1 MKKWSYDERGHQLSP
16 SSWNN
21 FASCPRKFWLSRQRL
36 PRKAGMASAIGTA
49 VHNSVEDL
57 CNLDL
62 TGRDG
67 AEIGWLPPTAN
78 AILEKQW
85 EQEKEIF
92 LKTPRHPR
100 WKQEEFPRARK
111 LLIGSLNILFAKAR
125 TGKVSLSEVSV
136 DKWRSI
142 QEMVLAAEGTLRTS
156 CGRLMGRLD
165 LLVSDYDEEGNVVG
179 WIVADLK
186 TGKPPE
192 GELYDTVSRQLRF
205 YRDILCE
212 NNPDHPPVRAEGWYS
227 NGSVVFE
234 AEGPS
239 VLPEAFE
246 AWEAS
251 KITSTPM
258 EARPDQEACAF
269 CEWKAWC
276 PAWLWSQSQG
286 ELKTSG
292 IFRDMVAVFEKVD
305 AENGICLVNRMMP
318 INEEGE
324 LAPTG
329 QRAGAVFAGQA
340 LTRLKALVE
349 EGHSGPVFL
358 GGVRL
363 DGETWKLGDWCD
375 VLPWSPLLEGRKR
388 EKSE

>member
-1 MKKWSYDERGHQLSP
+1 
-16 SSWNN
+16 
-21 FASCPRKFWLSRQRL
+21 
-36 PRKAGMASAIGTA
+36 MASAIGTA

-57 CNLDL
+57 CNIDL
-62 TGRDG
+62 SGRDG
-67 AEIGWLPPTAN
+67 DEIDWLPSTAN

-125 TGKVSLSEVSV
+125 TGKIALSEVSI
-136 DKWRSI
+136 DTWLNI
-142 QEMVLAAEGTLRTS
+142 QEMILAAEGTLRTS

-165 LLVSDYDEEGNVVG
+165 LLVSDYDDEGNVVG

-186 TGKPPE
+186 TGKPPD

-251 KITSTPM
+251 KITNTPM
-258 EARPDQEACAF
+258 DAKPNDQACSF

-276 PAWLWSQSQG
+276 PAWLWAQAQG
-286 ELKTSG
+286 EMKPSG
-292 IFRDMVAVFEKVD
+292 IFRDMVAILEKVQV
-305 AENGICLVNRMMP
+305 ENGICLVERMAP
-318 INEEGE
+318 ITDTGE

-340 LTRLKALVE
+340 LERLQALIE
-349 EGHSGPVFL
+349 EGHTGPVFL

-388 EKSE
+388 D

>member
-1 MKKWSYDERGHQLSP
+1 MVMTGWSYDERGHQLSP

-21 FASCPRKFWLSRQRL
+21 FSSCPRKFWLSRQRL

-57 CNLDL
+57 CNIDL
-62 TGRDG
+62 SERDG
-67 AEIGWLPPTAN
+67 DETGWLPPTAN

-85 EQEKEIF
+85 EQEKENF
-92 LKTPRHPR
+92 LATPRHPR

-125 TGKVSLSEVSV
+125 TGKVALSEVSI
-136 DKWRSI
+136 DIWREI

-165 LLVSDYDEEGNVVG
+165 LLVSDYDEDGNVVG

-186 TGKPPE
+186 TGRPPD

-212 NNPDHPPVRAEGWYS
+212 NNPNHPPVKAEGWYS
-227 NGSVVFE
+227 DGSIVFE

-251 KITSTPM
+251 KITTTPM
-258 EARPDQEACAF
+258 EANPDKEACGF

-276 PAWLWSQSQG
+276 PAWLWAQKQG
-286 ELKTSG
+286 ELIPSG
-292 IFRDMVAVFEKVD
+292 IFRDMVATLEKVD
-305 AENGICLVNRMMP
+305 IENGIGLVERLGP
-318 INEEGE
+318 INAEGE

-340 LTRLKALVE
+340 LSQLKSLRE
-349 EGHSGPVFL
+349 SNYEGPVFL

-375 VLPWSPLLEGRKR
+375 VLPWTPLLEGRKR
-388 EKSE
+388 D

>member
-1 MKKWSYDERGHQLSP
+1 
-16 SSWNN
+16 
-21 FASCPRKFWLSRQRL
+21 
-36 PRKAGMASAIGTA
+36 MASAIGTA

-62 TGRDG
+62 SSRNGD
-67 AEIGWLPPTAN
+67 EKGWLQPTAN

-85 EQEKEIF
+85 EMEKENF

-125 TGKVSLSEVSV
+125 IDKMKLTEVTV
-136 DKWRSI
+136 DTWREI
-142 QEMVLAAEGTLRTS
+142 QKMVLAAEGTLRTS

-165 LLVSDYDEEGNVVG
+165 LLVSDLDEDGNVVG

-192 GELYDTVSRQLRF
+192 DDLYDTVSRQLRF

-212 NNPDHPPVRAEGWYS
+212 NNPNHPPVRAEGWYS
-227 NGSVVFE
+227 NGSKVFE
-234 AEGPS
+234 AKGPS

-258 EARPDQEACAF
+258 EAIPEEQACGF

-276 PAWLWSQSQG
+276 PSWLWAQTQG
-286 ELKTSG
+286 QLKPSG
-292 IFRDMVAVFEKVD
+292 IFRDMVAIFQKVEV
-305 AENGICLVNRMMP
+305 ENGICLVERMAP

-340 LTRLKALVE
+340 LSQLKALVE
-349 EGHSGPVFL
+349 DGYTGPVFL

-375 VLPWSPLLEGRKR
+375 VLPWSPLLEGKNRKKSNDSD
-388 EKSE
+388 KSEDNQPDTSESE

>member
-1 MKKWSYDERGHQLSP
+1 M
-16 SSWNN
+16 SS
-21 FASCPRKFWLSRQRL
+21 
-36 PRKAGMASAIGTA
+36 
-49 VHNSVEDL
+49 
-57 CNLDL
+57 
-62 TGRDG
+62 RDG
-67 AEIGWLPPTAN
+67 DEIEWLPPTAN

-85 EQEKEIF
+85 EQEKENF

-111 LLIGSLNILFAKAR
+111 LLIGSLNILFAKAQIE
-125 TGKVSLSEVSV
+125 KMKLSEVTI
-136 DKWRSI
+136 DTWRTI
-142 QEMVLAAEGTLRTS
+142 QKMVLAAEGTLRTS

-165 LLVSDYDEEGNVVG
+165 LLVSDLDEDGNVVG

-251 KITSTPM
+251 KLTSTPM
-258 EARPDQEACAF
+258 EAIPEEQACGF

-276 PAWLWSQSQG
+276 PAWLWAQTQG
-286 ELKTSG
+286 QLKPSG
-292 IFRDMVAVFEKVD
+292 IFRDMVAVFEKVEI
-305 AENGICLVNRMMP
+305 ENGICLVERMAP

-324 LAPTG
+324 LASTG

-340 LTRLKALVE
+340 LSQLKPLVE
-349 EGHSGPVFL
+349 AGHPGPVFL

-375 VLPWSPLLEGRKR
+375 VLPWSPLLEGRTR
-388 EKSE
+388 EKTE

>member
-1 MKKWSYDERGHQLSP
+1 MKQWSYDERGHQLSP

-36 PRKAGMASAIGTA
+36 PRKAGMASAIGTS
-49 VHNSVEDL
+49 VHNSVEDM
-57 CNLDL
+57 CNIDL
-62 TGRDG
+62 SGRDG
-67 AEIGWLPPTAN
+67 DEIGWLPPTAN

-85 EQEKEIF
+85 EQEKETF
-92 LKTPRHPR
+92 MNTPRHPR
-100 WKQEEFPRARK
+100 WKQEEYPRARK

-125 TGKVSLSEVSV
+125 TGKIALSEVSI
-136 DKWRSI
+136 DMWRNI

-165 LLVSDYDEEGNVVG
+165 LLVSDYDDEGNVVG

-186 TGKPPE
+186 TGKPPD

-258 EARPDQEACAF
+258 DAKPNGEACAF

-276 PAWLWSQSQG
+276 PAWLWAQAQG
-286 ELKTSG
+286 EMKPTG
-292 IFRDMVAVFEKVD
+292 IFRDMVAILEKVQV
-305 AENGICLVNRMMP
+305 ENGICLVERMAP
-318 INEEGE
+318 VTETGE

-340 LTRLKALVE
+340 LERLQALVE
-349 EGHSGPVFL
+349 EGHKGPVFL

-363 DGETWKLGDWCD
+363 DGDTWKLGDWCD

-388 EKSE
+388 E

>member
-1 MKKWSYDERGHQLSP
+1 
-16 SSWNN
+16 
-21 FASCPRKFWLSRQRL
+21 
-36 PRKAGMASAIGTA
+36 MASAIGTA

-57 CNLDL
+57 CNLNLD
-62 TGRDG
+62 GREG
-67 AEIGWLPPTAN
+67 SELGWLPPTAN

-85 EQEKEIF
+85 EAEKEIF
-92 LKTPRHPR
+92 LRTPRHPR

-125 TGKVSLSEVSV
+125 TGQVALSQVSI
-136 DKWRSI
+136 DMWREI
-142 QEMVLAAEGTLRTS
+142 QQMVLAAEGTLRTS

-165 LLVSDYDEEGNVVG
+165 LLVSDLDEDGNVVG

-186 TGKPPE
+186 TGKPPP

-212 NNPDHPPVRAEGWYS
+212 NNPDHPPVKAEGWYS
-227 NGSVVFE
+227 DGSVVFQ

-251 KITSTPM
+251 KITETPM
-258 EARPDQEACAF
+258 EARPDQEACGF

-276 PAWLWSQSQG
+276 PSWVWAQAQG
-286 ELKTSG
+286 VLKPSG
-292 IFRDMVAVFEKVD
+292 IFRDMIAILEKVEI
-305 AENGICLVNRMMP
+305 ENGICLVERMAP
-318 INEEGE
+318 VDEIGN

-340 LTRLKALVE
+340 LDRLKSLVD
-349 EGHSGPVFL
+349 EGHQGPVFL

-375 VLPWSPLLEGRKR
+375 VLPWSPLLQGIKR
-388 EKSE
+388 G

>member
-1 MKKWSYDERGHQLSP
+1 MAMKEWSYKERGHQLSP

-21 FASCPRKFWLSRQRL
+21 FSSCPRKFWLSRQRL

-62 TGRDG
+62 GDRDD
-67 AEIGWLPPTAN
+67 EEVGWLAPTAN

-85 EQEKEIF
+85 ESEKENF
-92 LKTPRHPR
+92 LATPRHPR
-100 WKQEEFPRARK
+100 WKEEEFPRARK
-111 LLIGSLNILFAKAR
+111 LLIGSLNILFAKSQ
-125 TGKVSLSEVSV
+125 TGQVALSQVTAGMWRHIQKV
-136 DKWRSI
+136 
-142 QEMVLAAEGTLRTS
+142 VLAAEGTLRTS

-165 LLVSDYDEEGNVVG
+165 LLISDLDEDGNVIG

-186 TGKPPE
+186 TGKPPS

-212 NNPDHPPVRAEGWYS
+212 NNPDHPPVKAEGWYS
-227 NGSVVFE
+227 DGSIVFQ

-251 KITSTPM
+251 KITEEPM
-258 EARPDQEACAF
+258 EAKPNSEACGF

-276 PAWLWSQSQG
+276 PAWVWAQAQG
-286 ELKTSG
+286 ELKPTG
-292 IFRDMVAVFEKVD
+292 IFRDMIAVLEKVEV
-305 AENGICLVNRMMP
+305 ENGICLVERMAP
-318 INEEGE
+318 IDEDGN
-324 LAPTG
+324 LATTG

-340 LTRLKALVE
+340 LDRLKALMD
-349 EGHSGPVFL
+349 EGHEGPIFL
-358 GGVRL
+358 GGVRM

-375 VLPWSPLLEGRKR
+375 VLPWSPLLVGLKR
-388 EKSE
+388 S

>member
-1 MKKWSYDERGHQLSP
+1 MAMKEWSYAERGHQLSP

-21 FASCPRKFWLSRQRL
+21 FASCPRKLWLSRQRL

-49 VHNSVEDL
+49 VHNSVEDIV
-57 CNLDL
+57 NIDL
-62 TGRDG
+62 SEREGD
-67 AEIGWLPPTAN
+67 EIDWLPSTAN

-85 EQEKEIF
+85 EAERETF
-92 LKTPRHPR
+92 MATPRHPR
-100 WKQEEFPRARK
+100 WKAEEYPRARK
-111 LLIGSLNILFAKAR
+111 LLIGSLNILFAKAQ
-125 TGKVSLSEVSV
+125 TGQIALSKVSV
-136 DKWRSI
+136 DVWRQI
-142 QEMVLAAEGTLRTS
+142 QGIVLAAEGTLRTS

-165 LLVSDYDEEGNVVG
+165 LLVSDLDENGEVVG

-186 TGKPPE
+186 TGKPPS

-212 NNPDHPPVRAEGWYS
+212 NNPGHPPVRAEGWYS

-251 KITSTPM
+251 RITEEPM
-258 EARPDQEACAF
+258 EATPSDEACAF

-276 PAWLWSQSQG
+276 PAWLPAQAKG
-286 ELKTSG
+286 ELKPSG
-292 IFRDMVAVFEKVD
+292 IFRDMVGILEKVEL
-305 AENGICLVNRMMP
+305 ENGICLVERMGP
-318 INEEGE
+318 IDDDGS

-340 LTRLKALVE
+340 LDQLKALVE
-349 EGHSGPVFL
+349 EGHEGPVFL

-375 VLPWSPLLEGRKR
+375 VLPWTPLLEGRKR
-388 EKSE
+388 D

>member
-1 MKKWSYDERGHQLSP
+1 MKEWAYNQRGHQLSP
-16 SSWNN
+16 SAWNN
-21 FASCPRKFWLSRQRL
+21 FSSCPRKFWLSRQRL

-57 CNLDL
+57 CNLNLD
-62 TGRDG
+62 GRDG
-67 AEIGWLPPTAN
+67 SELGWLPPTAN

-85 EQEKEIF
+85 EAEKEIF
-92 LKTPRHPR
+92 LRTPRHPR

-125 TGKVSLSEVSV
+125 TGQVALSQVSI
-136 DKWRSI
+136 DMWREI

-165 LLVSDYDEEGNVVG
+165 LLVSDLDEDGNVVG

-186 TGKPPE
+186 TGKPPA

-212 NNPDHPPVRAEGWYS
+212 NNPDHPPVKAEGWYS
-227 NGSVVFE
+227 DGSVVFQ

-251 KITSTPM
+251 KITETPM
-258 EARPDQEACAF
+258 EARPEQEACGF

-276 PAWLWSQSQG
+276 PAWVWAQAQG
-286 ELKTSG
+286 VLKPSG
-292 IFRDMVAVFEKVD
+292 IFRDMIAILEKVEI
-305 AENGICLVNRMMP
+305 ENGICLVERMAP
-318 INEEGE
+318 VDEIGN

-340 LTRLKALVE
+340 LDRLKSLVD
-349 EGHSGPVFL
+349 EGYQGPVFL

-375 VLPWSPLLEGRKR
+375 VLPWSPLLQGIKR
-388 EKSE
+388 G

>member
-1 MKKWSYDERGHQLSP
+1 
-16 SSWNN
+16 
-21 FASCPRKFWLSRQRL
+21 
-36 PRKAGMASAIGTA
+36 MASAIGTA

-57 CNLDL
+57 CNIDL
-62 TGRDG
+62 SGRDG
-67 AEIGWLPPTAN
+67 DETDWLPSTAN

-92 LKTPRHPR
+92 MKTPRHPR
-100 WKQEEFPRARK
+100 WKQEEYPRARK

-125 TGKVSLSEVSV
+125 TGKIALSEVSI
-136 DKWRSI
+136 DTWLNI
-142 QEMVLAAEGTLRTS
+142 QEMILAAEGTLRTS

-165 LLVSDYDEEGNVVG
+165 LLVSDYDDEGNVVG

-186 TGKPPE
+186 TGKPPD

-251 KITSTPM
+251 KITNTPM
-258 EARPDQEACAF
+258 EAKPNDQACSF

-276 PAWLWSQSQG
+276 PAWLWAQAQG
-286 ELKTSG
+286 EMKPSG
-292 IFRDMVAVFEKVD
+292 IFRDMVAILEKVQV
-305 AENGICLVNRMMP
+305 ENGICLVERMAP
-318 INEEGE
+318 INEAGE

-329 QRAGAVFAGQA
+329 QRFGAVFAGQA
-340 LTRLKALVE
+340 LERLQSLVE
-349 EGHSGPVFL
+349 EGHTGPVFL

-388 EKSE
+388 E

>member
-1 MKKWSYDERGHQLSP
+1 MAMKEWSYKERGHQLSP

-21 FASCPRKFWLSRQRL
+21 FSSCPRKFWLSRQRL

-62 TGRDG
+62 DGRDG
-67 AEIGWLPPTAN
+67 DEKGWLPPTAN
-78 AILEKQW
+78 AILEQQW
-85 EQEKEIF
+85 QAEKKTF
-92 LKTPRHPR
+92 LSTPRHPR
-100 WKQEEFPRARK
+100 WKQEEYPRARK

-125 TGKVSLSEVSV
+125 TGQIALSEVSV
-136 DKWRSI
+136 AMWRDI
-142 QEMVLAAEGTLRTS
+142 QKMVLAAEGTLRTT

-165 LLVSDYDEEGNVVG
+165 LLVSDIDEDGNIVG

-186 TGKPPE
+186 TGKPPS

-212 NNPDHPPVRAEGWYS
+212 NNPDHPPVKAEGWYS
-227 NGSVVFE
+227 NGSVVFQ

-251 KITSTPM
+251 KITDTPM
-258 EARPDQEACAF
+258 EAKPGSEACGF

-276 PAWLWSQSQG
+276 PAWVWAQAQG
-286 ELKTSG
+286 ELKPSG
-292 IFRDMVAVFEKVD
+292 IFRDMIAVLEKVEI
-305 AENGICLVNRMMP
+305 ENGICLVERMAP
-318 INEEGE
+318 LDEDGN
-324 LAPTG
+324 LARTG

-340 LTRLKALVE
+340 LERLKSLIE
-349 EGHSGPVFL
+349 EGHEGPVFL

-375 VLPWSPLLEGRKR
+375 VLPWSPLLQGIKR
-388 EKSE
+388 D

>member
-1 MKKWSYDERGHQLSP
+1 MAMKQWSYDERGHQLSP

-57 CNLDL
+57 CNIDL
-62 TGRDG
+62 AGREGD
-67 AEIGWLPPTAN
+67 EVGWLPPTAN

-100 WKQEEFPRARK
+100 WKQEEYPRARK

-125 TGKVSLSEVSV
+125 TGKIALSEVSI
-136 DKWRSI
+136 DTWRNI

-165 LLVSDYDEEGNVVG
+165 LLVSDYDDEGNVVG

-186 TGKPPE
+186 TGKPPD

-251 KITSTPM
+251 KITDTPM
-258 EARPDQEACAF
+258 DAKPNDDACSF

-276 PAWLWSQSQG
+276 PAWLWAQAQG
-286 ELKTSG
+286 EMKPSG
-292 IFRDMVAVFEKVD
+292 IFRDMVAILEKVEV
-305 AENGICLVNRMMP
+305 ENGICLVERMAP
-318 INEEGE
+318 VNDTGE

-340 LTRLKALVE
+340 LERLQALVE
-349 EGHSGPVFL
+349 EGHKGPVFL

-363 DGETWKLGDWCD
+363 DGDTWKLGDWCD

-388 EKSE
+388 EK

>member
-1 MKKWSYDERGHQLSP
+1 
-16 SSWNN
+16 
-21 FASCPRKFWLSRQRL
+21 
-36 PRKAGMASAIGTA
+36 MASAIGTA
-49 VHNSVEDL
+49 VHNSVEDM
-57 CNLDL
+57 CNIDL
-62 TGRDG
+62 SGRDG
-67 AEIGWLPPTAN
+67 DEVGWLPPTAN

-100 WKQEEFPRARK
+100 WKQEEYPRARK

-125 TGKVSLSEVSV
+125 IGKVALSEVSI
-136 DKWRSI
+136 DTWREI
-142 QEMVLAAEGTLRTS
+142 QEMILAAEGTLRTS

-179 WIVADLK
+179 WVVADLK
-186 TGKPPE
+186 TGKPPD

-205 YRDILCE
+205 YRDVLCE

-251 KITSTPM
+251 KITDSPM
-258 EARPDQEACAF
+258 EAKPNQEACSF

-276 PAWLWSQSQG
+276 PAWVWAQAQG
-286 ELKTSG
+286 EMKPTG
-292 IFRDMVAVFEKVD
+292 IFRDMIAILEKV
-305 AENGICLVNRMMP
+305 EVSNGICLVERMAP
-318 INEEGE
+318 INESGE

-340 LTRLKALVE
+340 LERLQALME
-349 EGHSGPVFL
+349 EGHKGPVFL

-375 VLPWSPLLEGRKR
+375 VLPWSPMLEGRKR
-388 EKSE
+388 E

>member
-1 MKKWSYDERGHQLSP
+1 
-16 SSWNN
+16 
-21 FASCPRKFWLSRQRL
+21 
-36 PRKAGMASAIGTA
+36 MASAIGTA

-57 CNLDL
+57 CNIDL
-62 TGRDG
+62 SSRDG
-67 AEIGWLPPTAN
+67 DEVEWLPPTAN

-85 EQEKEIF
+85 EQEKENF

-111 LLIGSLNILFAKAR
+111 LLIGSLNILFAKAQIE
-125 TGKVSLSEVSV
+125 KMKLSEVTI
-136 DKWRSI
+136 DTWRTI
-142 QEMVLAAEGTLRTS
+142 QKMVLAAEGTLRTS

-165 LLVSDYDEEGNVVG
+165 LLVSDLDEDGNVVG

-186 TGKPPE
+186 TGKPPD

-251 KITSTPM
+251 KLTSTPM
-258 EARPDQEACAF
+258 EAIPEEQACGF

-276 PAWLWSQSQG
+276 PAWLWAQTQG
-286 ELKTSG
+286 QLKPSG
-292 IFRDMVAVFEKVD
+292 IFRDMVAVFEKVEI
-305 AENGICLVNRMMP
+305 ENGICLVERMAP

-340 LTRLKALVE
+340 LSQLKALVE
-349 EGHSGPVFL
+349 AGHTGPVFL

-375 VLPWSPLLEGRKR
+375 VLPWSPLLEGRTR
-388 EKSE
+388 EKTE

>member
-1 MKKWSYDERGHQLSP
+1 MAMKEWKRGERGHQLSP

-57 CNLDL
+57 CNIDL
-62 TGRDG
+62 SGRDG
-67 AEIGWLPPTAN
+67 DEIGWLPPTAN

-100 WKQEEFPRARK
+100 WKQEEYPRARK

-125 TGKVSLSEVSV
+125 TGKVALSEVSI
-136 DKWRSI
+136 DTWRTI

-165 LLVSDYDEEGNVVG
+165 LLVSDYDDEGNIIG
-179 WIVADLK
+179 WVVADLK
-186 TGKPPE
+186 TGKPPD

-251 KITSTPM
+251 KITDTPM
-258 EARPDQEACAF
+258 EAKPNEEACNF

-276 PAWLWSQSQG
+276 PAWLWAQAQG
-286 ELKTSG
+286 EMKPSG
-292 IFRDMVAVFEKVD
+292 IFRDMVAILEKVEV
-305 AENGICLVNRMMP
+305 ENGICLVERMAP
-318 INEEGE
+318 INESGE

-340 LTRLKALVE
+340 LTRLRSLVE
-349 EGHSGPVFL
+349 EGHKGPVFL

-363 DGETWKLGDWCD
+363 DGDTWKLGDWCD
-375 VLPWSPLLEGRKR
+375 ILPWSPMLEARKR
-388 EKSE
+388 E